1 MKQIDFYGDKLD
13 VVIMEDGKPG
23 IVARRLVE
31 NLGLSWGSQS
41 EKLADVHFKCSVI
54 GTVGEDGK
62 TREML
67 ILPVQRLNAYLY
79 RINPNKVR
87 EDLQEKIRLY
97 QDECADVLY
106 NYWAKGYVVN
116 PRTSTDD
123 NMRSFFQ
130 KSGGLAVDFLQNML
144 DQTAE
149 TPVHNEL
156 MGKVIGHILKESL
169 RAEDIDLSAN
179 VITVEG
185 RPRFLSRTEMIVIS
199 VLELEIGAWIH
210 RNKALPQSEDEVMD
224 MARDVGILAMNN
236 ITDARF
242 TIRSYT
248 ERFDKPLSC
257 FLEKL

>member
-1 MKQIDFYGDKLD
+1 MRQIDFYGDKLD
-13 VVIMEDGKPG
+13 VVDMEDGKPG
-23 IVARRLVE
+23 IAARRLVE
-31 NLGLSWGSQS
+31 NLGLSWGNQS
-41 EKLADVHFKCSVI
+41 EKLKDPHYRCSVI
-54 GTVGEDGK
+54 RTPSQGGAQETIVIPLN
-62 TREML
+62 R
-67 ILPVQRLNAYLY
+67 INAYLY
-79 RINPNKVR
+79 SINHNKVR

-106 NYWAKGYVVN
+106 NYWAKGYAVN

-169 RAEDIDLSAN
+169 RAEDIDLTAN
-179 VITVEG
+179 IITVEG

>member
-13 VVIMEDGKPG
+13 VVDMEDGKPG

-31 NLGLSWGSQS
+31 NLGLSWGSQA
-41 EKLADVHFKCSVI
+41 ERLKDPHFMCTVI
-54 GTVGEDGK
+54 GTHDTSGREQ
-62 TREML
+62 EML
-67 ILPVQRLNAYLY
+67 VIPMRRVNSYLA

-106 NYWAKGYVVN
+106 NYWAKGYAVN

-169 RAEDIDLSAN
+169 RAEDIDLTAN
-179 VITVEG
+179 IITVEG

-210 RNKALPQSEDEVMD
+210 RNKALPQSEEGVMD

>member
-1 MKQIDFYGDKLD
+1 MRQIDFYGDKLD
-13 VVIMEDGKPG
+13 VVDMEDGKPG
-23 IVARRLVE
+23 IAARRLVE
-31 NLGLSWGSQS
+31 NLGLSWGNQS
-41 EKLADVHFKCSVI
+41 EKLKDPHYRCSVI
-54 GTVGEDGK
+54 RTPSQGGAQETIVIPLN
-62 TREML
+62 R
-67 ILPVQRLNAYLY
+67 INAYLY
-79 RINPNKVR
+79 SINHNKVR

-106 NYWAKGYVVN
+106 NYWAKGYAVN

-156 MGKVIGHILKESL
+156 MGRVIGHILKESL
-169 RAEDIDLSAN
+169 RAEDIDLTAN

-210 RNKALPQSEDEVMD
+210 RNKALPQSEEGVMD

>member
-13 VVIMEDGKPG
+13 VVDMEDGKPG
-23 IVARRLVE
+23 VAMRRLVE
-31 NLGLSWGSQS
+31 NLGLDWGSQTR
-41 EKLADVHFKCSVI
+41 KLDDPIYMCCHMTTHDTS
-54 GTVGEDGK
+54 G
-62 TREML
+62 REQKML
-67 ILPVQRLNAYLY
+67 VMPVKSIPAYLFS
-79 RINPNKVR
+79 INSNKVR
-87 EDLQEKIRLY
+87 EDLREKLVRY
-97 QDECADVLY
+97 QLECVDVLY
-106 NYWAKGYVVN
+106 NYWAKGYAVN

-169 RAEDIDLSAN
+169 RAEDIDLTAN
-179 VITVEG
+179 IITVEG

>member
-1 MKQIDFYGDKLD
+1 MRQIDFYGDKLD
-13 VVIMEDGKPG
+13 VVDMEDGKPG
-23 IVARRLVE
+23 IAARRLVE
-31 NLGLSWGSQS
+31 NLGLSWGNQS
-41 EKLADVHFKCSVI
+41 EKLKDPHYRCSVI
-54 GTVGEDGK
+54 RTPSQGGAQETIVIPLN
-62 TREML
+62 R
-67 ILPVQRLNAYLY
+67 INAYLY
-79 RINPNKVR
+79 SINHNKVR

-106 NYWAKGYVVN
+106 NYWAKGYAVN

>member
-13 VVIMEDGKPG
+13 VVTMEDGKPG
-23 IVARRLVE
+23 VAMRRLVE
-31 NLGLSWGSQS
+31 NLGLDWKTQHR
-41 EKLADVHFKCSVI
+41 KL
-54 GTVGEDGK
+54 EDPVYACGHM
-62 TREML
+62 TTHDTSGREQEML
-67 ILPVQRLNAYLY
+67 VMPVKSIPAYLFS
-79 RINPNKVR
+79 INPNKVR
-87 EDLQEKIRLY
+87 EDLREKLARYRL
-97 QDECADVLY
+97 ECVDVLY

-169 RAEDIDLSAN
+169 RAEDIDLTAN
-179 VITVEG
+179 IITVEG

-210 RNKALPQSEDEVMD
+210 RNKALPQSEEGVMD